1 MANAIS
7 KELNNYLF
15 ENQPLEKVEPNYLG
29 GSLSLCFAM
38 REQQHEVMGGGLR
51 GLAPVENK
59 NFAPLLEK
67 VDNEIDDYIHEIDT
81 LRNNYISLLENQPL
95 EKVEPN
101 MYLGGPFGSGL
112 PLPLLCD
119 EGAAEGPVE
128 NKNFAP
134 LLEKVDN
141 DILDYWLMLSND
153 ERETE
158 WNNYTDEEKE
168 ELNEKHEQL
177 LFMLYWDS

>member
-7 KELNNYLF
+7 KELNNSLF

-67 VDNEIDDYIHEIDT
+67 VENEIDDYIHEIDT

-95 EKVEPN
+95 EKV
-101 MYLGGPFGSGL
+101 
-112 PLPLLCD
+112 
-119 EGAAEGPVE
+119 
-128 NKNFAP
+128 
-134 LLEKVDN
+134 
-141 DILDYWLMLSND
+141 
-153 ERETE
+153 
-158 WNNYTDEEKE
+158 
-168 ELNEKHEQL
+168 
-177 LFMLYWDS
+177 

>member
-7 KELNNYLF
+7 KEFNNSLF
-15 ENQPLEKVEPNYLG
+15 ENQHLEKVEPNYLG

-51 GLAPVENK
+51 GLPHRTAEGPVDNK

-95 EKVEPN
+95 EKV
-101 MYLGGPFGSGL
+101 
-112 PLPLLCD
+112 
-119 EGAAEGPVE
+119 
-128 NKNFAP
+128 
-134 LLEKVDN
+134 
-141 DILDYWLMLSND
+141 
-153 ERETE
+153 
-158 WNNYTDEEKE
+158 
-168 ELNEKHEQL
+168 
-177 LFMLYWDS
+177 

>member
-51 GLAPVENK
+51 GLAPVDNK

-67 VDNEIDDYIHEIDT
+67 VD
-81 LRNNYISLLENQPL
+81 
-95 EKVEPN
+95 
-101 MYLGGPFGSGL
+101 
-112 PLPLLCD
+112 
-119 EGAAEGPVE
+119 
-128 NKNFAP
+128 
-134 LLEKVDN
+134 
-141 DILDYWLMLSND
+141 
-153 ERETE
+153 
-158 WNNYTDEEKE
+158 DEEKE
-168 ELNEKHEQL
+168 ELNEKREQL